1 MKKSKNIIIRF
12 FQEFSK
18 KFLTNDIYAIIL
30 FLRFRNK
37 FKRSINR
44 VKSSEIYSNNLD
56 KINSCEYKIT
66 SQNNEDGIIEHIFN
80 KIPNKKFFVEI
91 GIGYYEFNSLNLI
104 KNRWSGLIIEQN
116 FEECILLKKLLD
128 FYFSKSKVEIKNK
141 SVNKDNINNL
151 LFDIQKR
158 NHIDFFSIDIDGN
171 DYWVLKNLD
180 LVNINCVCLEYNHWL
195 GSDVKKTIPYN
206 EEHNFIDNGF
216 FGASLI
222 AYDELMNKKD
232 FKLIA
237 IDSSGTNAFFVKSK
251 FSYLFKILD
260 PIKSFKS
267 VGRLYSKEQK
277 KKIFQNVQNFNFID
291 V

>member
-1 MKKSKNIIIRF
+1 MKKSKNIITRF

-18 KFLTNDIYAIIL
+18 KFLTNDIYSIIL
-30 FLRFRNK
+30 LLRFRNK

-80 KIPNKKFFVEI
+80 KITNKKIFVEI
-91 GIGYYEFNSLNLI
+91 GISYYEFNSLNLI
-104 KNRWSGLIIEQN
+104 KNGWSGLIIEQN

-128 FYFSKSKVEIKNK
+128 FYFSKSTVEIKNK

-151 LFDIQKR
+151 LFDIQKH

-171 DYWVLKNLD
+171 DYWILKNLD
-180 LVNINCVCLEYNHWL
+180 LTNINCVCLEYNHWL

-206 EEHNFIDNGF
+206 KEHNFIDNGF

-222 AYDELMNKKD
+222 AYDELMNKKN

-251 FSYLFKILD
+251 FSYLFKVLD

-267 VGRLYSKEQK
+267 VGRLYSEEQK
-277 KKIFQNVQNFNFID
+277 KKYLKIFKILIL
-291 V
+291 

>member
-1 MKKSKNIIIRF
+1 MKKSKNIITRF

-18 KFLTNDIYAIIL
+18 KFLTNDIYSIIL

-44 VKSSEIYSNNLD
+44 AKSSEIYSNNLD

-80 KIPNKKFFVEI
+80 KIPNKKFFAEI
-91 GIGYYEFNSLNLI
+91 GISYYEFNSLNLI

-128 FYFSKSKVEIKNK
+128 FYFSKSKVEIQNK
-141 SVNKDNINNL
+141 SVNKNNINNL
-151 LFDIQKR
+151 IFDTQKC

-180 LVNINCVCLEYNHWL
+180 LTNINCVCLEYNHWL
-195 GSDVKKTIPYN
+195 GYDVKKTIPYN
-206 EEHNFIDNGF
+206 EDHNFIDNGF

-222 AYDELMNKKD
+222 AYAELMNKKD

-251 FSYLFKILD
+251 FSYLFEVLD

-267 VGRLYSKEQK
+267 VGRLYSEEQK
-277 KKIFQNVQNFNFID
+277 NKIFKNIQNFNFID

>member
-1 MKKSKNIIIRF
+1 MKKSKNIITRF

-18 KFLTNDIYAIIL
+18 KFLTNDIYSIIL
-30 FLRFRNK
+30 LLRFRNK

-44 VKSSEIYSNNLD
+44 AKSSEIYSNNLD

-80 KIPNKKFFVEI
+80 KIPNKKIFVEI

-151 LFDIQKR
+151 LFDIQKH

-180 LVNINCVCLEYNHWL
+180 LTNISCVCLEYNHWL
-195 GSDVKKTIPYN
+195 GPDVKKTIPYN

-251 FSYLFKILD
+251 FSYLFEVLD

-267 VGRLYSKEQK
+267 VGRLYSEKQK
-277 KKIFQNVQNFNFID
+277 KKIFKNIQNFNFID
-291 V
+291 I

>member
-1 MKKSKNIIIRF
+1 MKKSKNIITRF

-18 KFLTNDIYAIIL
+18 KFLTNDIYSIIL
-30 FLRFRNK
+30 LLRFRNK
-37 FKRSINR
+37 FKRSINK
-44 VKSSEIYSNNLD
+44 VKSSKVYSNNLD

-80 KIPNKKFFVEI
+80 KITNKKIFVEI
-91 GIGYYEFNSLNLI
+91 GISYYEFNSLNLI
-104 KNRWSGLIIEQN
+104 KNGWSGLIIEQN

-128 FYFSKSKVEIKNK
+128 FYFSKSTVEIKNK

-180 LVNINCVCLEYNHWL
+180 LTNISCVCLEYNHWL
-195 GSDVKKTIPYN
+195 GPDVKKTIPYN

-222 AYDELMNKKD
+222 AYAELMNKKD

-251 FSYLFKILD
+251 FSYLFEVLD

-267 VGRLYSKEQK
+267 VGRLYFEKQK
-277 KKIFQNVQNFNFID
+277 KKYLKTSKILIL
-291 V
+291 